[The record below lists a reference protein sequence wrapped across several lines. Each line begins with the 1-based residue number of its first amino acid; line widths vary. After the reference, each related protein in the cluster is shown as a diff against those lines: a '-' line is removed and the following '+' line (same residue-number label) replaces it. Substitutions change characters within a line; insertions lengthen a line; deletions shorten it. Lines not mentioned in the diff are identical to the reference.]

1 MLYLPLGFWGFQ
13 VNLKTQEQKSV
24 HTCRN
29 AEGHP
34 RGVFYTQT
42 DPDTG
47 MVAHCC
53 RLVEELEAAGKRP
66 APSPVCTAAQ
76 GTDNMPRPGGHPRA
90 NSTSTLR
97 RCWNATLTPVGFF
110 GSRLRAEND
119 SHSRPASSLQGPLH
133 PNLTVYDLSSR
144 FERKVTPLKE

>member
-24 HTCRN
+24 NTCRN

-34 RGVFYTQT
+34 RGIFYTQT

-53 RLVEELEAAGKRP
+53 RLVEELEAAGKKASPESCVYSCPGHRQRAQAWRSP
-66 APSPVCTAAQ
+66 QSQLNQHPQEVLECDPDPSGVFWKPPQ
-76 GTDNMPRPGGHPRA
+76 
-90 NSTSTLR
+90 S
-97 RCWNATLTPVGFF
+97 
-110 GSRLRAEND
+110 
-119 SHSRPASSLQGPLH
+119 
-133 PNLTVYDLSSR
+133 
-144 FERKVTPLKE
+144 